1 MDTSLDK
8 LLSSMKHATR
18 EEKDLV
24 SRAYAFA
31 AEAHKD
37 HKRYTGEPYF
47 THLYATARGLADMGA
62 TGTVVAAGLLHD
74 SVEDVCVKSEEIG
87 ERFGEEVRFLV
98 DGVTKLGSYKYQGM
112 LQHAESLRRI
122 LVTTAQDARVLL
134 IKLMDRR
141 HNMQTLKNFK
151 PEKKERIAQETL
163 AIYAPIADRLGMS
176 ELKRE
181 LEDLAFE
188 VLEPEEYT
196 KMQEVITKERSEQM
210 EKLEAIRKD
219 IQKTLGKAGLRAFST
234 EIRVKGLYSL
244 HKKLERKK
252 YDLSQIFDILAF
264 RVIVPTIPDCYKVLG
279 LIHSLYRPIPGKMK
293 DYIAFQ
299 KPNGYQSLHTT
310 ILIGDGLVVE
320 MQIRTREMHELS
332 TRGIASHLAYKS
344 AKTRKGVRDNEKFWF
359 EGLLPLITK
368 KRAVNVP
375 QPAWMQDLAHL
386 KDSEASEFES
396 NLLEDFFTHRIF
408 VYTPKG
414 EVVDLP
420 LGATPIDFAYAIHSD
435 VGDHASGA
443 KVNGKLVQLNY
454 KLANGNVIE
463 IVTSKNA
470 KPSTKWLQFVKT
482 TVAKRKIKHALE
494 NAKQ

>member
-1 MDTSLDK
+1 MSLDK
-8 LLSSMKHATR
+8 LLSSLKHATR
-18 EEKDLV
+18 EDKELV

-31 AEAHKD
+31 QEAHKD

-47 THLYATARGLADMGA
+47 THLYATAKGLSELGA
-62 TGTVVAAGLLHD
+62 SSAVVAAGLLHD
-74 SVEDVCVKSEEIG
+74 SVEDVGVKSEEIA
-87 ERFGEEVRFLV
+87 EKFGEEVRFLV

-188 VLEPEEYT
+188 VLQPDEYE
-196 KMQEVITKERSEQM
+196 KMLEVVTRERSEQM
-210 EKLEAIRKD
+210 ERLEAMRKD

-244 HKKLERKK
+244 YKKLERKK
-252 YDLSQIFDILAF
+252 YDLSQIYDILAF
-264 RVIVPTIPDCYKVLG
+264 RVMVPSIPDCYKVLG
-279 LIHSLYRPIPGKMK
+279 LVHSLYRPIPGKMK

-310 ILIGDGLVVE
+310 VLIGDGLVVE
-320 MQIRTREMHELS
+320 MQIRTREMHERS

-368 KRAVNVP
+368 KRSVDIF
-375 QPAWMQDLAHL
+375 QPSWMKDLEHLQDA
-386 KDSEASEFES
+386 EPSEFES
-396 NLLEDFFTHRIF
+396 TLLEDFFTHRIF

-443 KVNGKLVQLNY
+443 KINGKLVQLHH
-454 KLANGNVIE
+454 KLVNGSVIE
-463 IVTSKNA
+463 IVISKNA

-482 TVAKRKIKHALE
+482 AAAKRKIRHALE
-494 NAKQ
+494 AAKQ